1 MKCVVVTK
9 IKLCRNILNQLG
21 INFCFT
27 KIGLNLIKG
36 IAVMMAEKIENR
48 ISAVVKFNINALV
61 NSSLKFGPLKSSPN
75 PIAHSIAFPASVKMG
90 T

>member
-1 MKCVVVTK
+1 MKYVVVTN
-9 IKLCRNILNQLG
+9 IKLCRNILNQFG

-36 IAVMMAEKIENR
+36 IAVMIAEKIENK
-48 ISAVVKFNINALV
+48 ISAPAKFKINMLV
-61 NSSLKFGPLKSSPN
+61 NLSLKLGASKSTPN
-75 PIAHSIAFPASVKMG
+75 PIAHSIAFPAAVKMG